1 MLFFFLLLREGT
13 GTTNKAL
20 LILYGVPILGY
31 AALRER
37 ETMA

>member
-1 MLFFFLLLREGT
+1 MLFILLLREGT

-20 LILYGVPILGY
+20 LILYGIPILGY

-37 ETMA
+37 ETTS